1 MPFGL
6 WEFSDT
12 FFYLEHC
19 VADNAGERN
28 RDAQGKSRPT
38 HCMIYKCRQ
47 RAKTG
52 QENKLYWIMNLGFSI
67 VKSDVKYTMISLF
80 NSFYHYIHQIKQL
93 KSRIL

>member
-1 MPFGL
+1 MDIKNIFL
-6 WEFSDT
+6 TNLDYQILLT
-12 FFYLEHC
+12 DLEHC

-52 QENKLYWIMNLGFSI
+52 QENKLYWIMNLEFSI
-67 VKSDVKYTMISLF
+67 VKSNVKSSVYSHLF
-80 NSFYHYIHQIKQL
+80 II
-93 KSRIL
+93 ILDQKPKT

>member
-1 MPFGL
+1 MVSLVVLVVLNYQILF
-6 WEFSDT
+6 T
-12 FFYLEHC
+12 YLEHC

-67 VKSDVKYTMISLF
+67 VESNVKYAMFSLF
-80 NSFYHYIHQIKQL
+80 TLFFYHYI
-93 KSRIL
+93 KSNT

>member
-1 MPFGL
+1 MRNFCFLACGNFQIL
-6 WEFSDT
+6 FNN
-12 FFYLEHC
+12 LEHC

-67 VKSDVKYTMISLF
+67 VKSNVKSSVYSVYSHFFIITLD
-80 NSFYHYIHQIKQL
+80 QKP
-93 KSRIL
+93 KT

>member
-1 MPFGL
+1 MGNFQIL
-6 WEFSDT
+6 FT
-12 FFYLEHC
+12 YLEHC

-52 QENKLYWIMNLGFSI
+52 QENKLYWTMNLGFSI
-67 VKSDVKYTMISLF
+67 VKSNVKCAIFNLF
-80 NSFYHYIHQIKQL
+80 TFFITTLNQKPTTQDFWKVL
-93 KSRIL
+93 WL